1 MFLEKKEKKK
11 RKAKF
16 EGPLYHMHLPNPLPN
31 DLYRSQKFTPPMVNK
46 HKTPLTASAG
56 AQGELGVK
64 VLSWLLQDAGG
75 GRS

>member
-1 MFLEKKEKKK
+1 
-11 RKAKF
+11 
-16 EGPLYHMHLPNPLPN
+16 MHLPNPLPN